1 MYVRLKRKNQT
12 IFLHIDPADNF
23 FNIKQRVGELYAL
36 DPANIQLIGS
46 DKVRISWTH
55 GNVFNN
61 DNIFQKRELLDMAT
75 VSDQEVKNDDIL
87 YFLFTKDSGG
97 GWEDIQV
104 ESFSTFAEESAES
117 PARH

>member
-36 DPANIQLIGS
+36 DPANIQLLGS
-46 DKVRISWTH
+46 DKVSSSELYVYFYT
-55 GNVFNN
+55 
-61 DNIFQKRELLDMAT
+61 NIYKQKRELLDMAT

-97 GWEDIQV
+97 GWEEIQV
-104 ESFSTFAEESAES
+104 EAFSTFPEESAEL
-117 PARH
+117 RN